1 MPQSPLNFRQKQR
14 EHERNAASGEV
25 PTGGTRSQNSQ
36 VEILIADAREDDR
49 RGVNKCVCV
58 CECVWEQRERRDG
71 RLEGGLALIGSAED
85 TGATCRETSSDPI
98 RDRRPGHLTL
108 V

>member
-1 MPQSPLNFRQKQR
+1 MPQSPLNFRQKQG

-58 CECVWEQRERRDG
+58 CVG
-71 RLEGGLALIGSAED
+71 T
-85 TGATCRETSSDPI
+85 TGAERWTVGGRSGSY
-98 RDRRPGHLTL
+98 RLGGGHWRYLPGDEL
-108 V
+108 